1 MTFAPT
7 NLVSRK
13 SKSCKSCRIGPNVRA
28 AFPLDAQYTPPAF
41 LTAPI
46 VFAFSC
52 NDCNT
57 QEKLR
62 AILVHNFRVKQGV

>member
-1 MTFAPT
+1 M
-7 NLVSRK
+7 
-13 SKSCKSCRIGPNVRA
+13 PNVRA
-28 AFPLDAQYTPPAF
+28 AFPLDAQYTPLAF

-46 VFAFSC
+46 VCAFSC

-62 AILVHNFRVKQGV
+62 AILVHNFRVKQSVWPCIDKLTGLVSQTSR